1 MKFIRP
7 FRCMTAQKILRL
19 SFIIIIPFALLS
31 CGETDTAINQ
41 EPEKIEFIVPS
52 NFPAPV
58 YNISRNPITTDGF
71 ILGRTLFYD
80 GILSRDGTISC
91 GSCHQ
96 QSAAFAHVA
105 HDLSHGIDD
114 KLTLRNTPA
123 LHNLA
128 WQKEFFW
135 DGGVGDLDL
144 FAINPIQAHNE
155 MDETL
160 PNVLNKLRQSAKYP
174 PLFKKAF
181 GSDSITLERFLKA
194 LSQFQLMCISSN
206 SKFDKY
212 QRGEASLTA
221 EEMQGKTLFDN
232 KCTSCHKGTFF
243 TDLSYRNNGLTIR
256 NKADSGRAM
265 ITLNPAHAYQFKVPS
280 LRNITETAPYMH
292 DGRFSSLEKVLD
304 HYDKGVK
311 DSPTLDPLLRQGT
324 ILGIPLTAEE
334 KRLIIVFLA
343 TLKDDTFLRNRLL
356 SEQ

>member
-1 MKFIRP
+1 MKYLLPNRS
-7 FRCMTAQKILRL
+7 MTIQNIACLL
-19 SFIIIIPFALLS
+19 FIIIIPFAFLS
-31 CGETDTAINQ
+31 CSDTETALNQ
-41 EPEKIEFIVPS
+41 EPEKIEFTVPS

-58 YNISRNPITTDGF
+58 YNISRNPVTADGF

-80 GILSRDGTISC
+80 GILSRDGTIAC
-91 GSCHQ
+91 GTCHQ
-96 QSAAFAHVA
+96 QSAAFAHAA

-114 KLTLRNTPA
+114 QLTLRNTPA

-212 QRGEASLTA
+212 QRGEVSLTA
-221 EEMQGKTLFDN
+221 EEMQGKTLFDAQ
-232 KCTSCHKGTFF
+232 CASCHQGTFF
-243 TDLSYRNNGLTIR
+243 TDLSYRNNGLFVK
-256 NKADSGRAM
+256 NKADSGRAK
-265 ITLNPAHAYQFKVPS
+265 ITLNPKHSYQFKVPS
-280 LRNITETAPYMH
+280 LRNVTETAPYMH

-304 HYDKGVK
+304 HYEKNVQ

-324 ILGIPLTAEE
+324 TRGIPLTAEE
-334 KRLIIVFLA
+334 KRLIIVFLT

-356 SEQ
+356 SQQ